1 MHYKRAETISM
12 APYPRSLGPMSGPHV
27 LRGVSVDAHD
37 VEAFWQAISLQAA
50 VRTAAFAKGSE
61 APQGRDQLDLEEDVS
76 PRRSSKLVLALA
88 IGIAVFACVTYFVV
102 GRNLLP
108 ALSS

>member
-1 MHYKRAETISM
+1 MHYKRAEPIAAT
-12 APYPRSLGPMSGPHV
+12 APCGLDPAPPRQVLPSRPSG
-27 LRGVSVDAHD
+27 AHD
-37 VEAFWQAISLQAA
+37 VDAFWEAISLQAA
-50 VRTAAFAKGSE
+50 ARTAAFAKGSE
-61 APQGRDQLDLEEDVS
+61 APQGRDELDLEEDVS

-88 IGIAVFACVTYFVV
+88 IGIAVFACVTYFML

>member
-1 MHYKRAETISM
+1 MHYKRA
-12 APYPRSLGPMSGPHV
+12 APIGATASSGLDPAPPGQVFPGRRSGTHD
-27 LRGVSVDAHD
+27 VDAFG
-37 VEAFWQAISLQAA
+37 EAISLQAA
-50 VRTAAFAKGSE
+50 ARTAAFAKDSE

-88 IGIAVFACVTYFVV
+88 IGIAVFACVTYFML

>member
-1 MHYKRAETISM
+1 MHYRRAEPIGATASFGLDPA
-12 APYPRSLGPMSGPHV
+12 APGQVFPDRSSGTHD
-27 LRGVSVDAHD
+27 VDA
-37 VEAFWQAISLQAA
+37 FWEAISLQAA
-50 VRTAAFAKGSE
+50 ARTAAFAKGSE

-88 IGIAVFACVTYFVV
+88 IGIAVFASITYFML

>member
-1 MHYKRAETISM
+1 MHYKRAETIGT
-12 APYPRSLGPMSGPHV
+12 AAQPRSFDPMSVAQG
-27 LRGVSVDAHD
+27 LRGGPADARD

-50 VRTAAFAKGSE
+50 ARAAAFAKGSE

-88 IGIAVFACVTYFVV
+88 IGIAVFACVTYFML

>member
-1 MHYKRAETISM
+1 
-12 APYPRSLGPMSGPHV
+12 MSVAQV
-27 LRGVSVDAHD
+27 LRGGPAAAHD

-50 VRTAAFAKGSE
+50 ARTAAFAKGSE

-76 PRRSSKLVLALA
+76 PRRSSKLVLVLA
-88 IGIAVFACVTYFVV
+88 IGIAVFACVTYFVL